1 MAGIVDAPRG
11 FQPIKGFTGEVGRIN
26 SYTLASAN
34 TALGKWDL
42 LNMTSAGVVDRA
54 AASDVYI
61 VGAAASHAAA
71 SAATTYFPVYDAFGQ
86 VFLCQVNNSGIAA
99 ADLNLNANIVV
110 ANAANGVSQMEIDG
124 DTEATTNTLPVKL
137 LRFHRQTG
145 NTVGAN
151 VACEVIINNHVLSGN
166 LAGI

>member
-26 SYTLASAN
+26 SYALAAAN

-42 LNMTSAGVVDRA
+42 LNMTNAGVVDRA

-61 VGAAASHAAA
+61 CGAAAQSATA
-71 SAATTYFPVYDAFGQ
+71 SAGTTYFPVYDAFAQ
-86 VFLCQVNNSGIAA
+86 VFLCQSNGSGIAA

-110 ANAANGVSQMEIDG
+110 ANAANGISQMEVDDG
-124 DTEATTNTLPVKL
+124 TEAVTNTLPLKL
-137 LRFHRQTG
+137 LRVHRQTG
-145 NTVGAN
+145 NTIGAN
-151 VACEVIINNHVLSGN
+151 VALEVIINNHVLSGN